1 MPPTPKDISKV
12 AARLTKLLETA
23 AALSEQQDTAT
34 AAGVPPD
41 SPYPA
46 TPRPIPAES
55 PVSEDD
61 QDLADDF
68 ARIIAGKKPK
78 RRRTPEEKRAR
89 RLAAE
94 QKRFLR
100 AFVKSGGRLREA
112 TRQAHLHHARH
123 YEWLASDPTY
133 KQRFEVAREA
143 AHEVARADSRLATQV
158 LEAKAWR
165 LALVGRLR
173 KKFYKDQPLIDPETG
188 QQYAEREEDSRILL
202 KLLEAND
209 PEKYRNTLQVTQTQ
223 QTAVDVQQIAGDV
236 AAMAGM
242 IQPPAEVIEATVRAR
257 IIHEH
262 EAGGGGNG
270 NGRGDNGHA
279 SEDAG
284 EQPGKETDQ

>member
-1 MPPTPKDISKV
+1 MATPKDISKV

-23 AALSEQQDTAT
+23 AKLQEQQDAAT

-41 SPYPA
+41 SPYPPK
-46 TPRPIPAES
+46 PRPIPEPP
-55 PVSEDD
+55 PVSEDA
-61 QDLADDF
+61 QELADDF

-112 TRQAHLHHARH
+112 TRQTRIHHARH
-123 YEWLASDPTY
+123 YEWLASDLTY

-143 AHEVARADSRLATQV
+143 AHEVARADARLATQV

-165 LALVGRLR
+165 LAMVGRLR
-173 KKFYKDQPLIDPETG
+173 KKFYKGDPLIDPETG

-202 KLLEAND
+202 KLLEANC
-209 PEKYRNTLQVTQTQ
+209 PEKYRNVLQVTQ

-270 NGRGDNGHA
+270 NGRGGNGHA
-279 SEDAG
+279 NEDAG
-284 EQPGKETDQ
+284 EPGKEVDQ

>member
-1 MPPTPKDISKV
+1 MATPKDISKV

-23 AALSEQQDTAT
+23 ARLQEQQDAAT

-41 SPYPA
+41 SPYPPK
-46 TPRPIPAES
+46 PRPIPEPP
-55 PVSEDD
+55 PVSEDA
-61 QDLADDF
+61 QELADDF
-68 ARIIAGKKPK
+68 ARIISGQKPK

-112 TRQAHLHHARH
+112 TRKSRIHHARH
-123 YEWLASDPTY
+123 YEWLRNDPTY

-143 AHEVARADSRLATQV
+143 AHEVARADARLATHV
-158 LEAKAWR
+158 LESTAWR
-165 LALVGRLR
+165 LAKVGRKLY
-173 KKFYKDQPLIDPETG
+173 YKGEPIIDPETG
-188 QQYAEREEDSRILL
+188 EQATEEYWPAVKS
-202 KLLEAND
+202 LLEANC
-209 PEKYRNTLQVTQTQ
+209 PEKYRNVLQVTQ

-242 IQPPAEVIEATVRAR
+242 IQPPAEVIEAAVRAR

-270 NGRGDNGHA
+270 NGHGGNGHA

>member
-1 MPPTPKDISKV
+1 MATPKDISKV
-12 AARLTKLLETA
+12 AAKLTKLLETA
-23 AALSEQQDTAT
+23 ARLQEQQDAAT
-34 AAGVPPD
+34 AAGVPTD
-41 SPYPA
+41 SPYPP

-68 ARIIAGKKPK
+68 TRIIAGKKPK

-242 IQPPAEVIEATVRAR
+242 IQPPAEAIEASVRAR

-270 NGRGDNGHA
+270 NGHDGNGH
-279 SEDAG
+279 SIEDAG
-284 EQPGKETDQ
+284 EQPGKEADQ